1 MFKII
6 HAEFLAPGIKRFVIE
21 APRIARKQKPGQ
33 FVILRIY
40 EEGERIPVTI
50 ENSDPER
57 GTINIVVQAAGKT
70 THLLNSLNTGDSIL
84 DVVGP
89 LGKPSEIANYGTVV
103 VVGGGVGTAM
113 AYPTAAAMKRAG
125 NRVISIVGA
134 RNKELVIL
142 EPEMRAVSD
151 ALMITTDDGSYA
163 DKGFVTDKLRQLIE
177 NGTRIDLVVAVGPIV
192 MMKAVAEMTRKENIH
207 TVVSLNPIMID
218 GTGMC
223 GGCRVM
229 IDGKSE
235 FACVDGPE
243 FDAHKVDFAVL
254 VQRNSMYRDAE
265 QRSMAEF
272 TNAPEECGG
281 RRDAHACAA
290 TSRSTARRATMS
302 PTAKKSANPLLPKE
316 RIKVPRQLM
325 PEQPA
330 EVRAHNFEEVNLGY
344 SAELAQQ
351 EALRC
356 LECAKPTCTDNCPV
370 GIDVKEFVQRIVI
383 GDFLGAAA
391 KIREDNVLP
400 AVTGRVCP
408 QEDQCEGKCLLSKKV
423 KPLGIGYLERFVA
436 DYEQRMGT
444 HVVPNVRAH
453 RKESCD
459 RGQRALGTD
468 CCRRS
473 DPEGPQGA
481 RFRGAARDWRRA
493 GLRHS
498 GISPAQADRARADR
512 LHARNG
518 RGVRNRRGR
527 GTHGDHRRTDG
538 RRRLRRG
545 VHRHRRGP
553 AAVHE
558 HSGRA
563 FQRRVFGE

>member
-1 MFKII
+1 MYKIVEA
-6 HAEFLAPGIKRFVIE
+6 HTVGLNIKQFVIQ

-70 THLLNSLNTGDSIL
+70 TSLLNSLATGDSIL

-113 AYPTAAAMKRAG
+113 AYPTAAALKRAG
-125 NRVISIVGA
+125 NRVLSIVGA

-142 EPEMRAVSD
+142 ESEMRAVSD

-163 DKGFVTDKLRQLIE
+163 DKGFVTDKLRQLID

-192 MMKAVAEMTRKENIH
+192 MMKAVAEVTRKENIH

-229 IDGKSE
+229 IGGKSE

-272 TNAPEECGG
+272 ADARKNAAGDET
-281 RRDAHACAA
+281 HACTA
-290 TSRSTARRATMS
+290 T
-302 PTAKKSANPLLPKE
+302 
-316 RIKVPRQLM
+316 
-325 PEQPA
+325 
-330 EVRAHNFEEVNLGY
+330 
-344 SAELAQQ
+344 
-351 EALRC
+351 
-356 LECAKPTCTDNCPV
+356 
-370 GIDVKEFVQRIVI
+370 
-383 GDFLGAAA
+383 
-391 KIREDNVLP
+391 
-400 AVTGRVCP
+400 
-408 QEDQCEGKCLLSKKV
+408 
-423 KPLGIGYLERFVA
+423 
-436 DYEQRMGT
+436 
-444 HVVPNVRAH
+444 
-453 RKESCD
+453 
-459 RGQRALGTD
+459 
-468 CCRRS
+468 
-473 DPEGPQGA
+473 
-481 RFRGAARDWRRA
+481 
-493 GLRHS
+493 
-498 GISPAQADRARADR
+498 
-512 LHARNG
+512 
-518 RGVRNRRGR
+518 
-527 GTHGDHRRTDG
+527 
-538 RRRLRRG
+538 
-545 VHRHRRGP
+545 P
-553 AAVHE
+553 AAGQGE
-558 HSGRA
+558 
-563 FQRRVFGE
+563 RR